1 MMGMGMKR
9 MVKFLMDKQPE
20 DVIPHLAQIREERKG
35 RRQTCVCR
43 RHLNKHKGKETQ

>member
-20 DVIPHLAQIREERKG
+20 DITPQLAHIREEREEAEMCLS
-35 RRQTCVCR
+35 RLFQ
-43 RHLNKHKGKETQ
+43 